1 MAKQKSKKE
10 KQKTVVEPTHKN
22 PEVLKQ
28 LYVDEKKSAGEI
40 SRIFKV
46 SRGAVLAQLRKH
58 GIKIT
63 TRKTRKPDAKS
74 DYKKKGWL
82 EAQLRKGISIFSIAK
97 QQGVSYASVRNQ
109 ALKLCDVYIIEEGR
123 KVHKQKKQKS
133 KAKAKKST
141 K

>member
-1 MAKQKSKKE
+1 MTTKKQTKTKKE
-10 KQKTVVEPTHKN
+10 KQATVIEPTHKN

-63 TRKTRKPDAKS
+63 TRKTRKPGSKD
-74 DYKKKGWL
+74 DYKKKAWL
-82 EAQLRKGISIFSIAK
+82 TSQLKKGISIFQIAK

-109 ALKLCDVYIIEEGR
+109 AMKLCDAHIIEEGR
-123 KVHKQKKQKS
+123 KVRKQKKQKP
-133 KAKAKKST
+133 KITTKK
-141 K
+141 